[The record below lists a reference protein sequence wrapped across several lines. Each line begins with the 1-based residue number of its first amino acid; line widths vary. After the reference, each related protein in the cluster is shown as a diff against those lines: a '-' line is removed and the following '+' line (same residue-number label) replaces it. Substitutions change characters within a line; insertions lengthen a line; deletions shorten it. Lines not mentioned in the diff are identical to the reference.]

1 MKSYHDKQYA
11 KCLKRQNNEN
21 NLRKEHIQQ
30 ELSRISKHK
39 KSK

>member
-1 MKSYHDKQYA
+1 MQNV
-11 KCLKRQNNEN
+11 LNNEN

-30 ELSRISKHK
+30 QLSRISKHK

>member
-11 KCLKRQNNEN
+11 KRFKHQNNEN

-30 ELSRISKHK
+30 
-39 KSK
+39 